1 MKHIITL
8 CVTLW
13 IASTGFAQDMEYRY
27 DEAGNRIQRLIYVW
41 RPAKKAADGTETA
54 AASAP
59 LEDKA
64 GEFEFTLFPNPTT
77 DVLNISVNEL
87 FLEEK
92 NKEVIVSDMNGKV
105 LMKQV
110 VRDRVTNL
118 DFSAYTPGSY
128 LVRMLS
134 EGQQVREW
142 KIIRE

>member
-1 MKHIITL
+1 MKKIIAF
-8 CVTLW
+8 CITLW
-13 IASTGFAQDMEYRY
+13 IASTGFAQDMEYQY
-27 DEAGNRIQRLIYVW
+27 DDAGNRIKRLIYVM

-54 AASAP
+54 SVP

-64 GEFEFTLFPNPTT
+64 GEFEFTLFPNPTK

-92 NKEVIVSDMNGKV
+92 NKEVIVTDLNGK
-105 LMKQV
+105 LLAKQV

-118 DFSAYTPGSY
+118 DFSSYTPGSY
-128 LVRMLS
+128 IVRMMS
-134 EGQQVREW
+134 EGQKVREW